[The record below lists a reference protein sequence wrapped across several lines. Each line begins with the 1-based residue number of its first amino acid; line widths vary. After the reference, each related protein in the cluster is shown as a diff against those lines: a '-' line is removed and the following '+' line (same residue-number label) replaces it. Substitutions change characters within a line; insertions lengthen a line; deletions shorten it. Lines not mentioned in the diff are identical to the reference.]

1 MPPHL
6 RTLLRP
12 TYCVDSIVAI
22 DLQAW
27 WEAGLRGLILDVDD
41 TLTLK
46 NSTLVAPA
54 VQAWLK
60 EARRLGFHCH
70 IVSNNRSPRHIEHL
84 SELLE
89 MKAVAR
95 ARKPLPSAF
104 LQALEAMQLP
114 AAQVVVIGDRLLTDI
129 LGGSW
134 LGMQTCLVA
143 PLTPHLSPLKR
154 LLYGFENSLMR
165 LAGKP

>member
-1 MPPHL
+1 MLPAI
-6 RTLLRP
+6 RRLLRP
-12 TYCVDSIVAI
+12 TYCFDCVQAI

-46 NSTLVAPA
+46 NSALVSPA
-54 VQAWLK
+54 VQAWLR
-60 EARRLGFHCH
+60 EARRLGFHCY
-70 IVSNNRSPRHIEHL
+70 IVSNNRYPRHIERL
-84 SELLE
+84 SESLDMQAL
-89 MKAVAR
+89 AR
-95 ARKPLPSAF
+95 ARKPFPPGF
-104 LQALEAMQLP
+104 LQALEAMQLAP
-114 AAQVVVIGDRLLTDI
+114 EQVVVIGDRLLTDI

-143 PLTPHLSPLKR
+143 PLNPRLKPLKR